1 MLLGTFGSLRRAEQK
16 AVLETVEGHPASKT
30 ADTPGILLRV
40 ATLLKHLQPDAAT
53 AHPLEPRQIL
63 EGHREIPSP
72 FGILRGK
79 PATDE
84 DGGEGGSHGS
94 VEKRI
99 IWNSGTQEWKE
110 SQKGDDVF

>member
-30 ADTPGILLRV
+30 PDTPGILLRV

-63 EGHREIPSP
+63 EGHGEIPSP

-79 PATDE
+79 PATDK
-84 DGGEGGSHGS
+84 DGRESTHES
-94 VEKRI
+94 V
-99 IWNSGTQEWKE
+99 
-110 SQKGDDVF
+110 